1 MSEVL
6 AAIDKALQAIT
17 ARMKAKGEM
26 YLPDEE
32 WCRLRRCAAALREA
46 KRELERGGK

>member
-1 MSEVL
+1 MSETI
-6 AAIDKALQAIT
+6 AAIDKALAEI
-17 ARMKAKGEM
+17 AKRLKAKGEM

-32 WCRLRRCAAALREA
+32 WCRLRRCAAALQEA